1 MAVDR
6 RSVVSG
12 VTLLVLCG
20 ILVLG
25 AMWGWN
31 ALFPDPETA
40 TETPAA
46 APTCTPTPGEPQVV
60 RTRDVVVSVYNA
72 GDRAGQAG
80 RVLDQLEGRGFR
92 AGALGNAPEGEQ
104 VRRARVIAPDV
115 DDPAARL
122 VARHLGRR
130 VQVVQ
135 GDRLGPGVTVLVGNR
150 LNTLPRASRTLE
162 IPVDDEGC

>member
-1 MAVDR
+1 MDR

-12 VTLLVLCG
+12 VTLLVLSG

-31 ALFPDPETA
+31 ALFPEPG
-40 TETPAA
+40 PASDESVA
-46 APTCTPTPGEPQVV
+46 APTCTPTPSEPQVV

-80 RVLDQLEGRGFR
+80 RVLTLLERRGFR
-92 AGALGNAPEGEQ
+92 PGALGNAPEGEK
-104 VRRARVIAPDV
+104 VRRARVISPNV
-115 DDPAARL
+115 EDPAARL

-130 VQVVQ
+130 VEVVE

-150 LNTLPRASRTLE
+150 LNQLPRAKRS
-162 IPVDDEGC
+162 IKVPADEATC